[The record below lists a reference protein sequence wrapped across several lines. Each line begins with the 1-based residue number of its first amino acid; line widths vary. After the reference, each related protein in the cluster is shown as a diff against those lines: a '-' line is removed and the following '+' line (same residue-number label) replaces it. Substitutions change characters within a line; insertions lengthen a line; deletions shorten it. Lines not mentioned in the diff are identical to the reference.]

1 MHEPYSGLDIK
12 IDSKSMA
19 VFDIII
25 YICILLNYYDHIG
38 MDKKTKTTTKNK
50 NKKHQKHTDIVQW
63 LYV

>member
-1 MHEPYSGLDIK
+1 
-12 IDSKSMA
+12 MA

-25 YICILLNYYDHIG
+25 YMCILLNYYDHIVI
-38 MDKKTKTTTKNK
+38 DTKTKTTTTKNK